1 MKTGYETPK
10 SGGQPISGF
19 GGFPASGFPTGFI
32 VDSRTRAH
40 RPLQPQ
46 YAQGA
51 KHPFLGE
58 LAGAVR
64 RYLVTPS
71 VLRLSIQ
78 LDRKV
83 RDLARCARLI
93 ANHRSFPPSQA
104 HQKQGPFPPPAL
116 PGFVG
121 TSDSFRRPDGPPFL
135 RRRLGIATPRPSR
148 ASPTDA
154 DYLPRM
160 PCSLP
165 RWSGWVI
172 DGCIVGALPRR
183 AFPDPLGLPQS
194 SAGSA
199 STLPL
204 SRPARASRALRP
216 ARLLGRQKWALSRGF
231 AQPGFPSWPLDSY
244 RI

>member
-104 HQKQGPFPPPAL
+104 HQQQGPFPPPAL

-121 TSDSFRRPDGPPFL
+121 TSDPFRRPDGPPFL

-183 AFPDPLGLPQS
+183 AFPDPLGLPPIICWVGVHIAAFEACS
-194 SAGSA
+194 SFTRITACQVACPPKVGFI
-199 STLPL
+199 TRF
-204 SRPARASRALRP
+204 RPARFPELT
-216 ARLLGRQKWALSRGF
+216 AR
-231 AQPGFPSWPLDSY
+231 
-244 RI
+244 